1 MRDSQI
7 PTIEAGIPLHCS
19 DCHSLKSGAVADRMG
34 SSVLKMEA
42 ENAA

>member
-1 MRDSQI
+1 MCDPQI